1 MATVSF
7 TLPESIEQQLRAQ
20 LGDLSAAAKE
30 AALVE
35 LYRQDKLSHHELG
48 VALGLSRFEVDGLLK
63 RHHVTEDLMTIE
75 EFNRQ
80 QETLDKLLGK

>member
-7 TLPESIEQQLRAQ
+7 NLPESIEQQLRAQ

-35 LYRQDKLSHHELG
+35 LYRQDTLSHHELG
-48 VALGLSRFEVDGLLK
+48 VALGISRFEVDGLLK
-63 RHHVTEDLMTIE
+63 RHNVTEDLMTIE

-80 QETLDKLLGK
+80 QETLNKLLGP